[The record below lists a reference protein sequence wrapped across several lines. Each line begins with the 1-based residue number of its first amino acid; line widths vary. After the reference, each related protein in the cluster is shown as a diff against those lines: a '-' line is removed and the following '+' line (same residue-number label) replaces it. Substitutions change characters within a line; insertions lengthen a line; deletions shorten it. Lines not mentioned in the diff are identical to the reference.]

1 MKTAEIKRIAA
12 IIVPALGIVISL
24 VFEGI
29 TWLGLLNILLATC
42 FGAALAVFVRSLID
56 KRGLESATHS
66 PTQQESQPPAP
77 DRESVIPLA
86 APVHDVEDDR
96 KLKTSPLTH
105 ALDGLVQ
112 ELCEETDEL
121 HDACV
126 EIQRQVGEVNA
137 ALDQIAAGVH
147 KQAAQY
153 IDIAGLAGQMA
164 EATNNM
170 STKTESLA
178 ASTDQTL
185 SAALT
190 GTMAVSRT
198 VDGMKAIRETVL
210 SSAERIHRLGE
221 QSNRIGEIVLVISE
235 IAEQTN
241 LLALNAAIEA
251 ARAGEQGRGFAVVAS
266 EVRRLAEK
274 SNRAAKDI
282 SHLISDIANQTGEAV
297 GAMKK
302 STEQVESGVTLAEE
316 AGRALNEIQ
325 SAVESSSA
333 EIRFMS
339 QNAADNASRLEELV
353 RSIEDATAITQ
364 ESSDT
369 LHDLAQQDWFSK
381 TIRSYGE
388 VAEVAKQNASEAQKV
403 LSALIEAMRDCS

>member
-1 MKTAEIKRIAA
+1 M
-12 IIVPALGIVISL
+12 
-24 VFEGI
+24 
-29 TWLGLLNILLATC
+29 
-42 FGAALAVFVRSLID
+42 
-56 KRGLESATHS
+56 
-66 PTQQESQPPAP
+66 
-77 DRESVIPLA
+77 
-86 APVHDVEDDR
+86 EDDR

-364 ESSDT
+364 ESYDN

-381 TIRSYGE
+381 AIRSYGE